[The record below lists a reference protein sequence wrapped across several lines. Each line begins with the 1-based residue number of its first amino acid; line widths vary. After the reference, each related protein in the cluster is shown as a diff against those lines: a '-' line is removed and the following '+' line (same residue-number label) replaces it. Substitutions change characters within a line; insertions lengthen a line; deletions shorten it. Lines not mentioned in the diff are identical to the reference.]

1 MKKKQNLR
9 KNDKLRK
16 NKKKNKLK
24 ASNHF
29 LTVSTTKQ
37 NEQVVGQA
45 GGGNYGG
52 IPAIE
57 ITKEGP
63 VDVSYMCRDDDGD
76 GEYMVDHSGVGVR
89 RRSTTNE
96 MSYDQSPPEQQQ
108 QQVRLQNKKTKTKN
122 QNKQTNKTNHHLIN
136 KTTPQLNYCLSPI
149 STYILLLFFFC
160 KSTKRLLLVASF

>member
-16 NKKKNKLK
+16 KIKNKLK
-24 ASNHF
+24 ASNHL

-108 QQVRLQNKKTKTKN
+108 QQVRLQNKKN
-122 QNKQTNKTNHHLIN
+122 QNQKPKQTN
-136 KTTPQLNYCLSPI
+136 
-149 STYILLLFFFC
+149 
-160 KSTKRLLLVASF
+160 

>member
-16 NKKKNKLK
+16 NKTKKNKLK

-108 QQVRLQNKKTKTKN
+108 QQVRLQNKKN
-122 QNKQTNKTNHHLIN
+122 QNQKPKQTN
-136 KTTPQLNYCLSPI
+136 
-149 STYILLLFFFC
+149 
-160 KSTKRLLLVASF
+160 